1 MTPIKVVLID
11 DHYLIHEAVAHQLAG
26 QEDIILAA
34 GGAAGEEIEPLI
46 EAHQPDIVLID
57 LNIPRRREPPS
68 GKAGTSRFSPPSA
81 ICAKSIP
88 KPVSWS
94 FSGTATLGLLEGA
107 LDAGASGYLLKDD
120 ELSLQL
126 PDALRA
132 VHRGGL
138 YFSREAG
145 RHFFKTPAAVEPPVP
160 ALTPRQLEVLRAIL
174 QNTNLTDPEHA
185 RRMVWLMFVICNS
198 FHALQLNGREKLLE
212 CLALNV
218 DINKSNSL
226 QPRPSKAVVAF
237 LCPYYIPSTFAFYPS
252 TISFDKL
259 NQLR

>member
-57 LNIPRRREPPS
+57 LNIPPKKGTTVRQS
-68 GKAGTSRFSPPSA
+68 GHFPVLPAISNLRKKYPQTRFV
-81 ICAKSIP
+81 IL
-88 KPVSWS
+88 
-94 FSGTATLGLLEGA
+94 SGMATLSLLEGA
-107 LDAGASGYLLKDD
+107 LEAGASGYLLKDD

-174 QNTNLTDPEHA
+174 QNTNLTYPEHA
-185 RRMVWLMFVICNS
+185 RRMGISEDTFRNHLRAIFEKLEVSSLAGALIR
-198 FHALQLNGREKLLE
+198 ALQLGM
-212 CLALNV
+212 LALERDGDPDQDQN
-218 DINKSNSL
+218 
-226 QPRPSKAVVAF
+226 
-237 LCPYYIPSTFAFYPS
+237 C
-252 TISFDKL
+252 
-259 NQLR
+259 